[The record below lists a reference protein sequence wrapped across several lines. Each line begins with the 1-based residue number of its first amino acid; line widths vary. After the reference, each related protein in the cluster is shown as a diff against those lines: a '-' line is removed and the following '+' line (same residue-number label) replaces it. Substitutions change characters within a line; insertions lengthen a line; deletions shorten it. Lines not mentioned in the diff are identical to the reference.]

1 MRLTAE
7 DRQFFLEIQQVL
19 VAKRFSGKARCYVD
33 VTFWRIMENPRI
45 ARDFAKAAKS
55 PPIR

>member
-7 DRQFFLEIQQVL
+7 DRQFFLKNPQVT
-19 VAKRFSGKARCYVD
+19 VVKRFSEKAHCYAD

-45 ARDFAKAAKS
+45 ARHFAKAAKS